1 MDSTRGSTSTE
12 IFSKVWC
19 LVLWYITV
27 WTDDQRQDSLSRF
40 GFSHTI
46 CLLKVELLKDVRIF
60 YRILLSD
67 ISRFTLRQGHTWH
80 TWEWLWFGA
89 TWLQSKSW
97 RGVNLCCGGR
107 GWSFK
112 KKKRSWWCNGNW
124 NKQGTVLRYMTK
136 HTLIC
141 PRCKKTCSRAMPF
154 SSSNIIALSHLLYSI
169 LLSNLLYSISLSHV
183 SHVTSLSQLLYII
196 YVSHFSCIIYTCHCS

>member
-112 KKKRSWWCNGNW
+112 KKKDLGGAR
-124 NKQGTVLRYMTK
+124 GTGISREQYWGIWQSTHWYAPDARRPAAEQCPFQVQILLHCLIYYIVFYC
-136 HTLIC
+136 LIC
-141 PRCKKTCSRAMPF
+141 YIVFHCLMCHM
-154 SSSNIIALSHLLYSI
+154 LLHCLNS
-169 LLSNLLYSISLSHV
+169 
-183 SHVTSLSQLLYII
+183 YII